1 MKRSRKMI
9 AAGIAL
15 TLALGGGAAYAAS
28 ESSSS
33 PAPSAADQQTNKAGK
48 AEMKG
53 KFAAGKSG
61 KIAIHPKQQLSA
73 AATALGMEEEAVR
86 TELKA
91 GKSLAD
97 LAKEKGVAVDTV
109 IAALTKDAEEKID
122 KQVEAGKLTA
132 EQAATAKQKAAEQA
146 KQAVEQT
153 GFADFGGGRGH
164 GFGPG
169 GPGGKHGGGGL
180 GINAPLDKIAE
191 IVGLSVEDLQKELEA
206 DKSIADIALEKGIS
220 KDQLI
225 AKLQELTK
233 PALEKFVDHKGGFKG
248 KVMKKKDA
256 AVEQPTASE

>member
-1 MKRSRKMI
+1 MKRSRNMI

-73 AATALGMEEEAVR
+73 AAAALGMDEEAVR

-109 IAALTKDAEEKID
+109 IAALAKDAEEKID

-164 GFGPG
+164 GF

-256 AVEQPTASE
+256 AAEQPTATE